1 MASKREKITPYER
14 AAQFGGGASHATRN
28 NSLHGHG
35 GKPKVAHVGW
45 YERPVY
51 ETDGSCAKKPP
62 LRPVRAESPDGPLKR
77 GTTLCVYIDKV
88 DKFGIRMVIIGL
100 VEVFM
105 SVWLDNKWVVVLKLA
120 GKVLRGWLD
129 LDDLMAGYIRWQQEA
144 RKKRRRERRE
154 RARQVWTPT
163 PALPLMLPAPH
174 NPVVALLPARVA

>member
-1 MASKREKITPYER
+1 MSKTLNFSERQNARNQYGNASQNSQR
-14 AAQFGGGASHATRN
+14 ADNLHRHKPASF
-28 NSLHGHG
+28 
-35 GKPKVAHVGW
+35 VGFQ
-45 YERPVY
+45 RPVY

-62 LRPVRAESPDGPLKR
+62 PRPVRAESPDEPLKR

-88 DKFGIRMVIIGL
+88 DKFGIRMAIIGL
-100 VEVFM
+100 VEVFT
-105 SVWLDNKWVVVLKLA
+105 SVWLDNKWVVVLKLE